1 MKKFEADVMKIAETI
16 TFRRYSNDLQKKMKA
31 DMKDMQNSNKTLTPA
46 DKTTNLYRLTKEE
59 YEQLKSNAIT
69 ATYKKGNR
77 KIKEKIDKNGL
88 KFAKNAGVLDRM
100 QVNGTNQCF
109 VTLKDH
115 KDNFENNPKTR
126 LINPAKNEIGRI
138 SKVILDKINKMLKEK
153 LGVNQ

>member
-77 KIKEKIDKNGL
+77 KIKEKIDKNGV
-88 KFAKNAGVLDRM
+88 KFAKKR
-100 QVNGTNQCF
+100 
-109 VTLKDH
+109 
-115 KDNFENNPKTR
+115 R
-126 LINPAKNEIGRI
+126 SIGPDASEWHQPMFCDPERPQGQFR
-138 SKVILDKINKMLKEK
+138 E
-153 LGVNQ
+153 